1 VASSKRC
8 YLAPHPPSSSASE
21 LSHNLPADV
30 LGRVLGDD
38 DVAAGRD
45 HFAVVG
51 CMIRELDL
59 LVVAPE
65 GHRRAQYAFDDG
77 GLTSSTWLHPC
88 RRRSGRASARAG
100 LAGGTLRVRCHRTL
114 LLSASPSPCTLP
126 VHRTGPSLRPK

>member
-1 VASSKRC
+1 MCDAFVAVDGDIVDTGWQRLGASSKRC

-77 GLTSSTWLHPC
+77 GLTSSTWLHP
-88 RRRSGRASARAG
+88 
-100 LAGGTLRVRCHRTL
+100 
-114 LLSASPSPCTLP
+114 
-126 VHRTGPSLRPK
+126 